1 MNAKTII
8 AAVALTL
15 GSASSFAEN
24 IGWHVSKI
32 DESPSTL
39 TRDEVRAELDRANAA
54 GEVIGIRYAYGG
66 TVPAAG
72 TAAGTAGSSDLT
84 RAQVKAELAAAQQN
98 GDLVTSFAGKTERE
112 LFPGRYPAVQP
123 MGIAHSSATSNVN

>member
-24 IGWHVSKI
+24 IGWHVSKT
-32 DESPSTL
+32 DENPSTM

-66 TVPAAG
+66 TVQSAA
-72 TAAGTAGSSDLT
+72 TAGSSGLT

-98 GDLVTSFAGKTERE
+98 GDLVTSFVGKKERE

-123 MGIAHSSATSNVN
+123 MDIAHSSAASNVN

>member
-8 AAVALTL
+8 AAVALAL

-72 TAAGTAGSSDLT
+72 TAGSSGLT
-84 RAQVKAELAAAQQN
+84 RAQVKAELVAAQQN
-98 GDLVTSFAGKTERE
+98 GDLVTSFVGKTQRE

-123 MGIAHSSATSNVN
+123 MDIAHSSAASNVN